1 MLIQAAGITDVG
13 LKREGNED
21 AYLIDDQLRLY
32 MVADGMGGH
41 LAGEV
46 ASKVA
51 VEMISNSLRKWSL
64 ASTPTEEIF
73 GQPDPSLS
81 LQGNYLLS
89 GIRLANRVIHE
100 MAAANER
107 YQGMGTTVAA
117 LVISSPSLIIAANV
131 GDSRIYLVREGQL
144 ERLSKDHTV
153 VSEQVEMGIMTD
165 AEAASSP
172 LRHVLTKNLGSAE
185 EVYPD
190 VFELEPAN
198 NDRYILCTDGLTD
211 LVSDEEILDMTM
223 LVKSPENLCRDF
235 VDLVLKR
242 GGHDNTTVISIFL
255 SGIEKKKEGI
265 LKKTGT
271 AAADLWFGVRKGLRN
286 IKP

>member
-1 MLIQAAGITDVG
+1 MLIHAAGITDVG

-21 AYLIDDQLRLY
+21 AYLIDDQVRLY
-32 MVADGMGGH
+32 IVADGMGGH
-41 LAGEV
+41 QAGEV

-51 VEMISNSLRKWSL
+51 VELISKAFRKWSQ
-64 ASTPTEEIF
+64 SKTPYEEIF
-73 GQPDPSLS
+73 GEPDSSLS
-81 LQGNYLLS
+81 REGNYLLS
-89 GIRLANRVIHE
+89 GIRLANWVIHE
-100 MAAANER
+100 MAQTNER

-117 LVISSPSLIIAANV
+117 LVISPTVVVAANV
-131 GDSRIYLVREGQL
+131 GDSRVYLAKEDQL

-153 VSEQVEMGIMTD
+153 VSEQIEMGIMTE
-165 AEAASSP
+165 AEAANSP
-172 LRHVLTKNLGSAE
+172 LRHVLTRSLGSAE
-185 EVYPD
+185 DVYPD
-190 VFELEPAN
+190 IFELEPGN

-223 LVKSPENLCRDF
+223 MVKNPENLCRDF

-242 GGHDNTTVISIFL
+242 GGHDNTTVVSVFL
-255 SGIEKKKEGI
+255 SEINEKKDGL

-271 AAADLWFGVRKGLRN
+271 MAADIWFALRKGLRK